1 MSDVAIISGGGNGIG
16 RCVALRFA
24 RAGIA
29 VAIAD
34 ADQEGAERVA
44 SELAAVGAQARA
56 YGADVTRAAEV
67 KDVVARVRADFGSV
81 DVLANLAGGTIHTKA
96 VEDLSWAEWREVLDV
111 NLKGTFLFC
120 REVAPL
126 MMEQQRGRIVN
137 TASNYG
143 ITGCALAY
151 ALLGGQGRR
160 HRLHQI
166 PRPGAGALRCP
177 GQYGSPRPH
186 GHASG
191 PGTSHPGIARGVEAA
206 DSPGSDRPAGGH
218 RRRLLFPREPREHL
232 HHRVHAQRQRRRG
245 DELNGRGERN
255 VANPNLA
262 EHPLNTRT
270 RRAS

>member
-56 YGADVTRAAEV
+56 YGGDVTQAAEV

-143 ITGCALAY
+143 ITGCALRTPYSAAKAGVIGFTKSLAQELAPY
-151 ALLGGQGRR
+151 GVLVNTVAPGPTDTPRVLARATPESREAWKPLIPLGRTGQPEDIAEGFYF
-160 HRLHQI
+160 LV
-166 PRPGAGALRCP
+166 
-177 GQYGSPRPH
+177 SPENTYIT
-186 GHASG
+186 GYTLNVNG
-191 PGTSHPGIARGVEAA
+191 GV
-206 DSPGSDRPAGGH
+206 
-218 RRRLLFPREPREHL
+218 
-232 HHRVHAQRQRRRG
+232 VM
-245 DELNGRGERN
+245 N
-255 VANPNLA
+255 
-262 EHPLNTRT
+262 
-270 RRAS
+270 